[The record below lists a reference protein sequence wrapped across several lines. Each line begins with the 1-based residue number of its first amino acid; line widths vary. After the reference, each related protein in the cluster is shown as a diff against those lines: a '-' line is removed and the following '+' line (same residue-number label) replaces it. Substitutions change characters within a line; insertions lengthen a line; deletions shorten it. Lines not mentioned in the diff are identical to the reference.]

1 MSHDPTDPQDIVISL
16 WIDGDEIIRS
26 RVRELLLHMVEEH
39 PDSLSNILQ
48 RIAER
53 GDENILLD
61 FWRVLDVRSSE
72 AAIAW
77 RAHIEQGA
85 SRP

>member
-1 MSHDPTDPQDIVISL
+1 
-16 WIDGDEIIRS
+16 
-26 RVRELLLHMVEEH
+26 MVEEH